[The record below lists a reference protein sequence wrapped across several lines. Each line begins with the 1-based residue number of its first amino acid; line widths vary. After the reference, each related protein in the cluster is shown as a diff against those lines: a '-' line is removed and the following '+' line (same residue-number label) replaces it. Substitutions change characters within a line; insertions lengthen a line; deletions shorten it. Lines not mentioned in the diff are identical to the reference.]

1 MAELLGSLLMRQLH
15 PPKDAPVVPPMK
27 KKDPPPLAAQPK
39 APGNIPGENDISQA
53 ATVKD
58 EKRRILRALPTPTQK
73 EYAGDLP
80 GADAVVKKR
89 ILGGGG
95 TGRTTTGA

>member
-27 KKDPPPLAAQPK
+27 QKDPPPLAAQPK
-39 APGNIPGENDISQA
+39 APGNIPGEKDISQA

-73 EYAGDLP
+73 EYVGDLP

-89 ILGGGG
+89 ILGGG